1 MLEHQVERIFL
12 QKALKNIINER
23 TKNGYTISTE
33 FFTKLF
39 KKNCGINLKNFM
51 NLWILKTGM
60 LELQLTY
67 NYNKSTNSIDID
79 CRQTPV
85 SKKYFDDNPH
95 FKIKDID
102 MEILGSIEK
111 KLSIVD
117 FKCKSI
123 RYFDVPINISIFQTN
138 GIEIIK
144 ENHIIK
150 LENEKDLI
158 CQNFPLITKLRK
170 APIKK
175 REQEF
180 IQDLISN
187 TSINKIYTTEEIEKI
202 IIQNPIMWLR
212 ADSDITHLRKVLVK
226 QQHILY
232 DYIKL
237 FKENEI
243 VGQFESLKNIYEYK
257 DKKSLT
263 ILETFIKTQTIFY
276 KLRIYAIKIYVKL
289 ILILRYEE
297 GYSFLLEVLEDCYS
311 EILKNKTQLNKEM
324 YFVLKHLIKHLGNYK
339 EENFNEFIIIGKVIN
354 SSIQNRIIDRF
365 LRILLSNDLIIING
379 FNDSYITR
387 EILIG
392 CSKLNMQDKTFVLLK
407 KIVKLLRI
415 EKVSI
420 R

>member
-1 MLEHQVERIFL
+1 
-12 QKALKNIINER
+12 
-23 TKNGYTISTE
+23 
-33 FFTKLF
+33 
-39 KKNCGINLKNFM
+39 M

-85 SKKYFDDNPH
+85 SKNYFDDNPH

-187 TSINKIYTTEEIEKI
+187 TSINKIYSTEEIEKI

-212 ADSDITHLRKVLVK
+212 ADSDITHLRKVVIN

-237 FKENEI
+237 FKENE
-243 VGQFESLKNIYEYK
+243 K
-257 DKKSLT
+257 
-263 ILETFIKTQTIFY
+263 
-276 KLRIYAIKIYVKL
+276 
-289 ILILRYEE
+289 
-297 GYSFLLEVLEDCYS
+297 
-311 EILKNKTQLNKEM
+311 
-324 YFVLKHLIKHLGNYK
+324 
-339 EENFNEFIIIGKVIN
+339 
-354 SSIQNRIIDRF
+354 
-365 LRILLSNDLIIING
+365 
-379 FNDSYITR
+379 
-387 EILIG
+387 
-392 CSKLNMQDKTFVLLK
+392 
-407 KIVKLLRI
+407 
-415 EKVSI
+415 
-420 R
+420 